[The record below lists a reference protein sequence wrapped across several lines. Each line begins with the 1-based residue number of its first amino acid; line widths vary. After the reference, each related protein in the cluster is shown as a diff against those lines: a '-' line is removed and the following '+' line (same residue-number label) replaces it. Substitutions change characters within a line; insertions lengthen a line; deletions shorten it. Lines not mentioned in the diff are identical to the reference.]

1 VPDNTGSSSLTPIRG
16 ALGLSVAMGMGRFF
30 YTPAL
35 PLMVAA
41 LHWSSAPGAW
51 IATLNY
57 VGYFIGTLVI
67 AQGWVEPNRFVYR
80 LSLIVSTVGLAA
92 VALTPNLIWQGGIRT
107 IAGIASGLIF
117 VCVTQRIPAN
127 SLKPR
132 DGGISYG
139 GVGFGILVSGAIVLV
154 AGSFADWRQLWLIC
168 AAVSAV
174 FSIIAWTWPIPARI
188 RPHTTPAEAAEP
200 TETTTDH
207 SPADASTPFEA
218 NRRRAMA
225 ILSTGYFFQGG
236 GYIIIG
242 TYLVVLAGPVF
253 GATAAAST
261 WLIAGIAT
269 AVSPLTWSAVAARI
283 GTVKALTLCYCLQV
297 FGGLLAVFGS
307 TPIVL
312 IIAAALFGFT
322 FIGVV
327 MMTIGVGTQMG
338 CRERLGEADVL
349 VQHRADRR
357 PCHRRSGSERAHRRR
372 LHRLG
377 DRVGHRH
384 GADLGRGPRRQRRP
398 VMRPTAGR
406 RHHRNNASR
415 GGTYPTSRVRLRRRL
430 LFQ

>member
-1 VPDNTGSSSLTPIRG
+1 MPDSIARPSFTPVRG

-92 VALTPNLIWQGGIRT
+92 VALTSNLIWQGGIRT

-127 SLKPR
+127 SRRPR

-139 GVGFGILVSGAIVLV
+139 GVGFGILVSGAIVLA
-154 AGSFADWRQLWLIC
+154 AGSVADWRQLWLIC
-168 AAVSAV
+168 AAVSAI
-174 FSIIAWTWPIPARI
+174 FSSIAWTWPIPARI
-188 RPHTTPAEAAEP
+188 PQNTTPTEATDPTTPDDPTETATDDPAEAA
-200 TETTTDH
+200 
-207 SPADASTPFEA
+207 TPFDA

-269 AVSPLTWSAVAARI
+269 AASPLTWSAVAARI
-283 GTVKALTLCYCLQV
+283 GTVKALTVCYCLQV
-297 FGGLLAVFGS
+297 FGALLAVFGS
-307 TPIVL
+307 SPIVL

-327 MMTIGVGTQMG
+327 MMTIGVGTQ
-338 CRERLGEADVL
+338 LGVA
-349 VQHRADRR
+349 
-357 PCHRRSGSERAHRRR
+357 
-372 LHRLG
+372 
-377 DRVGHRH
+377 
-384 GADLGRGPRRQRRP
+384 
-398 VMRPTAGR
+398 
-406 RHHRNNASR
+406 NASAKL
-415 GGTYPTSRVRLRRRL
+415 TSWYSIGQIVGPAVVAAALSEHIAAAFIASAIALAIAMALTLVGVLTGNVDR
-430 LFQ
+430 

>member
-1 VPDNTGSSSLTPIRG
+1 MPDSTARPSLTPIRG

-41 LHWSSAPGAW
+41 LHWGSAPGAW

-80 LSLIVSTVGLAA
+80 LSLLVSTLGLAA
-92 VALTPNLIWQGGIRT
+92 VALTPNLLWQGSIRT

-127 SLKPR
+127 SRKPR
-132 DGGISYG
+132 DGGLSYG
-139 GVGFGILVSGAIVLV
+139 GVGFGILVSGAIVLI
-154 AGSFADWRQLWLIC
+154 AGSVADWRQLWLIC
-168 AAVSAV
+168 AVVSAV
-174 FSIIAWTWPIPARI
+174 FSVIAWTWPIPTRI
-188 RPHTTPAEAAEP
+188 PPHTTAEAAHP
-200 TETTTDH
+200 TESADPTDTDR
-207 SPADASTPFEA
+207 SPAEVPTPFDA

-283 GTVKALTLCYCLQV
+283 GTVKALTACYCLQV
-297 FGGLLAVFGS
+297 LGALLAVFGS

-322 FIGVV
+322 FIGAV

-338 CRERLGEADVL
+338 VA
-349 VQHRADRR
+349 
-357 PCHRRSGSERAHRRR
+357 
-372 LHRLG
+372 
-377 DRVGHRH
+377 
-384 GADLGRGPRRQRRP
+384 
-398 VMRPTAGR
+398 
-406 RHHRNNASR
+406 NASAKLTSWYSIGQIVGPALVAAALSHNIAAAFIASAIALAIAMALTLVGTLT
-415 GGTYPTSRVRLRRRL
+415 GGVER
-430 LFQ
+430 

>member
-1 VPDNTGSSSLTPIRG
+1 MPESIARPALTPVRG

-35 PLMVAA
+35 PLMVTA
-41 LHWSSAPGAW
+41 LYWSSAPGAW

-127 SLKPR
+127 SRKPR

-139 GVGFGILVSGAIVLV
+139 GVGFGILVSGAIVLA
-154 AGSFADWRQLWLIC
+154 AGSIADWRQLWLIC
-168 AAVSAV
+168 AAVSAI
-174 FSIIAWTWPIPARI
+174 FSVLAWTWPIPARI
-188 RPHTTPAEAAEP
+188 PQHTPAEAAEP
-200 TETTTDH
+200 TTTDE
-207 SPADASTPFEA
+207 STDTPTPFEA

-225 ILSTGYFFQGG
+225 LLSTGYFFQGG

-269 AVSPLTWSAVAARI
+269 AASPLTWSAVAARI

-297 FGGLLAVFGS
+297 FGALLAVFGS
-307 TPIVL
+307 TPFVL

-327 MMTIGVGTQMG
+327 MMTIGIGTQMG
-338 CRERLGEADVL
+338 V
-349 VQHRADRR
+349 
-357 PCHRRSGSERAHRRR
+357 
-372 LHRLG
+372 
-377 DRVGHRH
+377 
-384 GADLGRGPRRQRRP
+384 
-398 VMRPTAGR
+398 T
-406 RHHRNNASR
+406 NASAKL
-415 GGTYPTSRVRLRRRL
+415 TSWYSIGQIVGPAIVAAALSEHIAVAFIASAIALAIAMALTLVGVVTGNVDR
-430 LFQ
+430 

>member
-1 VPDNTGSSSLTPIRG
+1 MPESSARPSLTPIRG

-127 SLKPR
+127 SRRPR

-139 GVGFGILVSGAIVLV
+139 GVGFGILVSGALVLL

-168 AAVSAV
+168 AAVSAI

-188 RPHTTPAEAAEP
+188 PPQTTSAEAADP
-200 TETTTDH
+200 TESATRPPQTTPPPTTSDTV
-207 SPADASTPFEA
+207 TPFEA

-269 AVSPLTWSAVAARI
+269 AASPLTWSAVAARI
-283 GTVKALTLCYCLQV
+283 GTVRALTLCYCLQV
-297 FGGLLAVFGS
+297 FGALLAVFGS

-338 CRERLGEADVL
+338 VA
-349 VQHRADRR
+349 
-357 PCHRRSGSERAHRRR
+357 
-372 LHRLG
+372 
-377 DRVGHRH
+377 
-384 GADLGRGPRRQRRP
+384 
-398 VMRPTAGR
+398 
-406 RHHRNNASR
+406 NASAKLTTWYSIGQIAGPALVAAPLSENIVAAFIASAVALAIAMALTLIGVLTGNVDR
-415 GGTYPTSRVRLRRRL
+415 
-430 LFQ
+430 

>member
-1 VPDNTGSSSLTPIRG
+1 MPDSIARPSLTPARG

-41 LHWSSAPGAW
+41 LHWGSAPGAW

-80 LSLIVSTVGLAA
+80 LSLIVSTLGLAT

-127 SLKPR
+127 SRKPR
-132 DGGISYG
+132 DGGVSYG
-139 GVGFGILVSGAIVLV
+139 GVGFGILVSGAIVLA

-168 AAVSAV
+168 AAVSAI
-174 FSIIAWTWPIPARI
+174 FSIIAWTWPIPTRVSQNITAEAVD
-188 RPHTTPAEAAEP
+188 PTETNTDDPAEAA
-200 TETTTDH
+200 
-207 SPADASTPFEA
+207 TPFEA

-269 AVSPLTWSAVAARI
+269 AASPLTWSAVAARI
-283 GTVKALTLCYCLQV
+283 GTVKALTVCYCLQV
-297 FGGLLAVFGS
+297 FGALLAVFGS
-307 TPIVL
+307 SPIVL

-338 CRERLGEADVL
+338 VA
-349 VQHRADRR
+349 
-357 PCHRRSGSERAHRRR
+357 
-372 LHRLG
+372 
-377 DRVGHRH
+377 
-384 GADLGRGPRRQRRP
+384 
-398 VMRPTAGR
+398 
-406 RHHRNNASR
+406 NASAKL
-415 GGTYPTSRVRLRRRL
+415 TSWYSIGQIVGPAIVAAALSEHIAAAFIASAIALAIAMALTLVGILTGNVER
-430 LFQ
+430 

>member
-1 VPDNTGSSSLTPIRG
+1 MPDSIARPSFTPVRG

-92 VALTPNLIWQGGIRT
+92 VALTPNLVWQGGIRT

-127 SLKPR
+127 SRRPR

-139 GVGFGILVSGAIVLV
+139 GVGFGILVSGAIVLA
-154 AGSFADWRQLWLIC
+154 AGSVADWRQMWLIC
-168 AAVSAV
+168 AAVSTI
-174 FSIIAWTWPIPARI
+174 FSIIAWTWPIPART
-188 RPHTTPAEAAEP
+188 PQTTTPTEATDPPTPDEPTETATDDPAEAA
-200 TETTTDH
+200 
-207 SPADASTPFEA
+207 TPFDA

-253 GATAAAST
+253 GAAAAAST

-269 AVSPLTWSAVAARI
+269 AASPLTWSAVAARI

-297 FGGLLAVFGS
+297 FGALLAVFGS

-327 MMTIGVGTQMG
+327 MMTIGVGTQ
-338 CRERLGEADVL
+338 LGVA
-349 VQHRADRR
+349 
-357 PCHRRSGSERAHRRR
+357 
-372 LHRLG
+372 
-377 DRVGHRH
+377 
-384 GADLGRGPRRQRRP
+384 
-398 VMRPTAGR
+398 
-406 RHHRNNASR
+406 NASAKL
-415 GGTYPTSRVRLRRRL
+415 TSWYSIGQIVGPAVVAAALSEHIAAAFIASAIALAIAMVLTLVGVLAGNVGR
-430 LFQ
+430 

>member
-1 VPDNTGSSSLTPIRG
+1 MPKSSARPSLTPIRG

-92 VALTPNLIWQGGIRT
+92 VALTPDLIWQGGIRT

-127 SLKPR
+127 SRKPR

-269 AVSPLTWSAVAARI
+269 AASPLTWSAVAARI
-283 GTVKALTLCYCLQV
+283 GTVKALTVCYCLQV
-297 FGGLLAVFGS
+297 FGALLAVFGS
-307 TPIVL
+307 SPIVL

-338 CRERLGEADVL
+338 VA
-349 VQHRADRR
+349 
-357 PCHRRSGSERAHRRR
+357 
-372 LHRLG
+372 
-377 DRVGHRH
+377 
-384 GADLGRGPRRQRRP
+384 
-398 VMRPTAGR
+398 
-406 RHHRNNASR
+406 NASAKL
-415 GGTYPTSRVRLRRRL
+415 TSWYSIGQIVGPAIVAAALSEHIAAAFIASAIALAIAMALTLVGVLAGNVDR
-430 LFQ
+430 

>member
-1 VPDNTGSSSLTPIRG
+1 MPESIARPSFTPARG

-80 LSLIVSTVGLAA
+80 LSLIVSTLGLAA

-127 SLKPR
+127 SRRPR

-139 GVGFGILVSGAIVLV
+139 GVGFGILVSGAIVLAV
-154 AGSFADWRQLWLIC
+154 GSFADWRYLWLIC
-168 AAVSAV
+168 AAVSAI

-188 RPHTTPAEAAEP
+188 PQNPTPTEAAAPTESANPTETNTDDRAEAA
-200 TETTTDH
+200 TRFD
-207 SPADASTPFEA
+207 A

-225 ILSTGYFFQGG
+225 ILSTAYFFQGG

-269 AVSPLTWSAVAARI
+269 AASPLTWSAVAARI

-297 FGGLLAVFGS
+297 FGALLAVFGS
-307 TPIVL
+307 SPVVL

-327 MMTIGVGTQMG
+327 MMTIGVGTQ
-338 CRERLGEADVL
+338 LGVA
-349 VQHRADRR
+349 
-357 PCHRRSGSERAHRRR
+357 
-372 LHRLG
+372 
-377 DRVGHRH
+377 
-384 GADLGRGPRRQRRP
+384 
-398 VMRPTAGR
+398 
-406 RHHRNNASR
+406 NASAKL
-415 GGTYPTSRVRLRRRL
+415 TSWYSIGQIVGPAIVAAVLSEHIVAAFIASAIALAIAMELTLVGVLAGNVDR
-430 LFQ
+430 

>member
-1 VPDNTGSSSLTPIRG
+1 M
-16 ALGLSVAMGMGRFF
+16 GLSVAMGMGRFF

-80 LSLIVSTVGLAA
+80 LSLIVSSVGLAA
-92 VALTPNLIWQGGIRT
+92 VALTPNLVWQGGIRT

-127 SLKPR
+127 SRKPR

-154 AGSFADWRQLWLIC
+154 AGNFADWRQLWLIC
-168 AAVSAV
+168 AAASAV
-174 FSIIAWTWPIPARI
+174 FSTIAWTWPIPARLP
-188 RPHTTPAEAAEP
+188 PHITPAEAADPIEP
-200 TETTTDH
+200 DDPTA
-207 SPADASTPFEA
+207 ADTVTPFDA

-269 AVSPLTWSAVAARI
+269 AASPLTWSAVAARI
-283 GTVKALTLCYCLQV
+283 GTVKALTFCYCLQV
-297 FGGLLAVFGS
+297 FGALLAVFGS
-307 TPIVL
+307 SQVVL

-322 FIGVV
+322 FVGVV

-338 CRERLGEADVL
+338 VA
-349 VQHRADRR
+349 
-357 PCHRRSGSERAHRRR
+357 
-372 LHRLG
+372 
-377 DRVGHRH
+377 
-384 GADLGRGPRRQRRP
+384 
-398 VMRPTAGR
+398 
-406 RHHRNNASR
+406 NASAKL
-415 GGTYPTSRVRLRRRL
+415 TSWYSIGQIVGPAVVAAALSEQIAAAFVASAIALAIAMALTLVGVLAGNVER
-430 LFQ
+430 

>member
-1 VPDNTGSSSLTPIRG
+1 MPESSARPSLTPIRG

-188 RPHTTPAEAAEP
+188 RPHTTPAGAAEP

-207 SPADASTPFEA
+207 SPADALTPFEA

-253 GATAAAST
+253 GTTAAAST

-269 AVSPLTWSAVAARI
+269 AASPLTWSAVAARI

-297 FGGLLAVFGS
+297 FGALLAVFGS
-307 TPIVL
+307 SPVVL

-338 CRERLGEADVL
+338 VA
-349 VQHRADRR
+349 
-357 PCHRRSGSERAHRRR
+357 
-372 LHRLG
+372 
-377 DRVGHRH
+377 
-384 GADLGRGPRRQRRP
+384 
-398 VMRPTAGR
+398 
-406 RHHRNNASR
+406 NASAKL
-415 GGTYPTSRVRLRRRL
+415 TSWYSIGQIVGPAVVAAALSEHIAAAFIASAIALAIAMALTLVGVLAGNVDR
-430 LFQ
+430 

>member
-1 VPDNTGSSSLTPIRG
+1 MPDSFARPSLTPIRG
-16 ALGLSVAMGMGRFF
+16 ALGMSVAMGMGRFF

-127 SLKPR
+127 SRRPR

-139 GVGFGILVSGAIVLV
+139 GVGFGILVSGAIVLA
-154 AGSFADWRQLWLIC
+154 AGSVADWRQLWLIC
-168 AAVSAV
+168 AAVSAI

-188 RPHTTPAEAAEP
+188 PRHTTPAEAADPTTTDDP
-200 TETTTDH
+200 TETATDD
-207 SPADASTPFEA
+207 PAEAATPFDA

-269 AVSPLTWSAVAARI
+269 AASPLTWAAVAARI

-297 FGGLLAVFGS
+297 FGALLAVFGS

-338 CRERLGEADVL
+338 VA
-349 VQHRADRR
+349 
-357 PCHRRSGSERAHRRR
+357 
-372 LHRLG
+372 
-377 DRVGHRH
+377 
-384 GADLGRGPRRQRRP
+384 
-398 VMRPTAGR
+398 
-406 RHHRNNASR
+406 NASAKL
-415 GGTYPTSRVRLRRRL
+415 TSWYSIGQIVGPAVVAAALSEHIAAAFIASAIALAIAMALTLVGVLTGNVDR
-430 LFQ
+430 

>member
-1 VPDNTGSSSLTPIRG
+1 MPESSARPSLTPIRG

-41 LHWSSAPGAW
+41 LHWGSAPGAW

-80 LSLIVSTVGLAA
+80 LSLIVSTLGLAA

-127 SLKPR
+127 SRKPR

-139 GVGFGILVSGAIVLV
+139 GVGFGILVSGAIVLI
-154 AGSFADWRQLWLIC
+154 AGNVADWRQLWLIC
-168 AAVSAV
+168 AAVSAL
-174 FSIIAWTWPIPARI
+174 FTIIAWTWPIPARV
-188 RPHTTPAEAAEP
+188 PQTTTAEAVAA
-200 TETTTDH
+200 TETNTDH
-207 SPADASTPFEA
+207 SPTEEATSFDA

-225 ILSTGYFFQGG
+225 VLSTGYFFQGG

-269 AVSPLTWSAVAARI
+269 AASPLTWSAVAARI
-283 GTVKALTLCYCLQV
+283 GMVKALTVCYCLQV
-297 FGGLLAVFGS
+297 FGALLAVFGS
-307 TPIVL
+307 SPIVL

-338 CRERLGEADVL
+338 VA
-349 VQHRADRR
+349 
-357 PCHRRSGSERAHRRR
+357 
-372 LHRLG
+372 
-377 DRVGHRH
+377 
-384 GADLGRGPRRQRRP
+384 
-398 VMRPTAGR
+398 
-406 RHHRNNASR
+406 NASAKL
-415 GGTYPTSRVRLRRRL
+415 TSWYSIGQIVGPAIVAAALSENIAAAFIASAIALAIAMALTLVGVLTGNVER
-430 LFQ
+430 

>member
-1 VPDNTGSSSLTPIRG
+1 MPDSIARPSFTPVRG

-41 LHWSSAPGAW
+41 LHWDSAPGAW

-80 LSLIVSTVGLAA
+80 LSLIVSTLGLAA

-127 SLKPR
+127 SRKPR

-139 GVGFGILVSGAIVLV
+139 GVGFGILVSGAIVLA

-168 AAVSAV
+168 AAVSAI
-174 FSIIAWTWPIPARI
+174 FSIIAWTWPIAARV
-188 RPHTTPAEAAEP
+188 PQTTTAEAVAP
-200 TETTTDH
+200 TETNTDH
-207 SPADASTPFEA
+207 SPTEEATPFEA

-269 AVSPLTWSAVAARI
+269 AASPLTWSAVAARI
-283 GTVKALTLCYCLQV
+283 GTVKALTVCYCLQV
-297 FGGLLAVFGS
+297 FGALLAVFGS
-307 TPIVL
+307 SPIVL

-338 CRERLGEADVL
+338 VA
-349 VQHRADRR
+349 
-357 PCHRRSGSERAHRRR
+357 
-372 LHRLG
+372 
-377 DRVGHRH
+377 
-384 GADLGRGPRRQRRP
+384 
-398 VMRPTAGR
+398 
-406 RHHRNNASR
+406 NASAIALAIAMALTLVGVLTGNVDR
-415 GGTYPTSRVRLRRRL
+415 
-430 LFQ
+430 

>member
-1 VPDNTGSSSLTPIRG
+1 MPDSIASPSLTPVRG

-41 LHWSSAPGAW
+41 LHWGSAPGAW

-80 LSLIVSTVGLAA
+80 LSLIVSTLGLAA

-127 SLKPR
+127 SRRPR

-139 GVGFGILVSGAIVLV
+139 GVGFGILVSGALVLL

-168 AAVSAV
+168 AAVSAI
-174 FSIIAWTWPIPARI
+174 FSIIAWAWPIPARV
-188 RPHTTPAEAAEP
+188 PQQTTSAEAADP
-200 TETTTDH
+200 TESRDPATTADH
-207 SPADASTPFEA
+207 SPAGTTSPDTVTPFEA

-269 AVSPLTWSAVAARI
+269 AASPLTWSAVATRI
-283 GTVKALTLCYCLQV
+283 GTVRALTLCYCLQV
-297 FGGLLAVFGS
+297 FGALLAVFGS

-338 CRERLGEADVL
+338 VA
-349 VQHRADRR
+349 
-357 PCHRRSGSERAHRRR
+357 
-372 LHRLG
+372 
-377 DRVGHRH
+377 
-384 GADLGRGPRRQRRP
+384 
-398 VMRPTAGR
+398 
-406 RHHRNNASR
+406 NASAKL
-415 GGTYPTSRVRLRRRL
+415 TSLYSIGQIAGPALVAVALSENIVAAFIASAVALAIAMALTLIGVLTGNVDR
-430 LFQ
+430 

>member
-1 VPDNTGSSSLTPIRG
+1 MPERPSSSSLTPVRG

-107 IAGIASGLIF
+107 FAGIASGLIF

-127 SLKPR
+127 SRRPR

-139 GVGFGILVSGAIVLV
+139 GVGFGILVSGAIVLA

-168 AAVSAV
+168 AAVSAI
-174 FSIIAWTWPIPARI
+174 FSSIAWTWPIPARI
-188 RPHTTPAEAAEP
+188 PPHTTAEAAAPTESDDPTEIGPDHFPAEAV
-200 TETTTDH
+200 
-207 SPADASTPFEA
+207 TPFET

-269 AVSPLTWSAVAARI
+269 AASPLTWSAVAARI

-297 FGGLLAVFGS
+297 FGALLAVFGS

-322 FIGVV
+322 FVGVV

-338 CRERLGEADVL
+338 VANASAKLTSWYSIGQIVGPAIVAAAL
-349 VQHRADRR
+349 
-357 PCHRRSGSERAHRRR
+357 SERIAAAFIASAVA
-372 LHRLG
+372 LAIAMALTLVG
-377 DRVGHRH
+377 VLAGNVDR
-384 GADLGRGPRRQRRP
+384 
-398 VMRPTAGR
+398 
-406 RHHRNNASR
+406 
-415 GGTYPTSRVRLRRRL
+415 
-430 LFQ
+430 

>member
-1 VPDNTGSSSLTPIRG
+1 MPDSIARPSLTPVRG

-57 VGYFIGTLVI
+57 VGYFIGTAVI
-67 AQGWVEPNRFVYR
+67 ARGWVEPNRFVYR
-80 LSLIVSTVGLAA
+80 LSLIVSTLGLAA
-92 VALTPNLIWQGGIRT
+92 VALTPNLIWQGSIRT

-127 SLKPR
+127 SRRPR

-139 GVGFGILVSGAIVLV
+139 GVGFGILVSGAIVLA

-188 RPHTTPAEAAEP
+188 PPHTTATSPKHDTATDSPAEAA
-200 TETTTDH
+200 
-207 SPADASTPFEA
+207 SPFDA

-253 GATAAAST
+253 GDTAAAST

-269 AVSPLTWSAVAARI
+269 AAAPLTWSAVAARI
-283 GTVKALTLCYCLQV
+283 GTVKALTACYCLQV
-297 FGGLLAVFGS
+297 FGALLAVFGS
-307 TPIVL
+307 SPIVL

-338 CRERLGEADVL
+338 VA
-349 VQHRADRR
+349 
-357 PCHRRSGSERAHRRR
+357 
-372 LHRLG
+372 
-377 DRVGHRH
+377 
-384 GADLGRGPRRQRRP
+384 
-398 VMRPTAGR
+398 
-406 RHHRNNASR
+406 NASAKLTSWYSIGQIVGPALVAAALSEHIAAAFVASAIALAVAMALTLVGVL
-415 GGTYPTSRVRLRRRL
+415 GGNVDR
-430 LFQ
+430 

>member
-1 VPDNTGSSSLTPIRG
+1 MPDSIAGPSLTPIRG

-41 LHWSSAPGAW
+41 LHWGSAPGAW

-67 AQGWVEPNRFVYR
+67 AQGWVEPNRYVYR
-80 LSLIVSTVGLAA
+80 LSLIVSTLGLVA
-92 VALTPNLIWQGGIRT
+92 VAVTPNLIWQGGIRT

-127 SLKPR
+127 SRKPR

-139 GVGFGILVSGAIVLV
+139 GVGFGILVSGAIVLA
-154 AGSFADWRQLWLIC
+154 AGNFADWRQLWLIC
-168 AAVSAV
+168 GAVSAI
-174 FSIIAWTWPIPARI
+174 FSIIAWAWPIPARI
-188 RPHTTPAEAAEP
+188 PPHTTPSEAADPTETNTDDHAEAA
-200 TETTTDH
+200 
-207 SPADASTPFEA
+207 TPFEA

-269 AVSPLTWSAVAARI
+269 AASPLTWSAVAARI

-297 FGGLLAVFGS
+297 FGALLAVFGS
-307 TPIVL
+307 SPIVL

-338 CRERLGEADVL
+338 VA
-349 VQHRADRR
+349 
-357 PCHRRSGSERAHRRR
+357 
-372 LHRLG
+372 
-377 DRVGHRH
+377 
-384 GADLGRGPRRQRRP
+384 
-398 VMRPTAGR
+398 
-406 RHHRNNASR
+406 NASAKL
-415 GGTYPTSRVRLRRRL
+415 TSWYSIGQIVGPAIVAAAMSEHIAAAFIASAIALAIAMALTLAGVLTGNVDR
-430 LFQ
+430 

>member
-1 VPDNTGSSSLTPIRG
+1 MPDSIVRPSLAPVRG

-80 LSLIVSTVGLAA
+80 LSLIVSTFGLAA
-92 VALTPNLIWQGGIRT
+92 VALTPNLVWQGGIRT

-127 SLKPR
+127 SRRPR

-188 RPHTTPAEAAEP
+188 PPHTTPAEAAEP

-269 AVSPLTWSAVAARI
+269 AASPLTWSAVAARI

-297 FGGLLAVFGS
+297 FGALLAVFGS

-338 CRERLGEADVL
+338 VA
-349 VQHRADRR
+349 
-357 PCHRRSGSERAHRRR
+357 
-372 LHRLG
+372 
-377 DRVGHRH
+377 
-384 GADLGRGPRRQRRP
+384 
-398 VMRPTAGR
+398 
-406 RHHRNNASR
+406 NASAKL
-415 GGTYPTSRVRLRRRL
+415 TSWYSIGQIVGPAIVAAALSEHIAAAFIASAIALAIAMALTLVGVLAGNVER
-430 LFQ
+430 

>member
-1 VPDNTGSSSLTPIRG
+1 M
-16 ALGLSVAMGMGRFF
+16 SVAMGMGRFF

-67 AQGWVEPNRFVYR
+67 ARGWVEPNRFVYR
-80 LSLIVSTVGLAA
+80 LSLIVSTLGLAA
-92 VALTPNLIWQGGIRT
+92 VALTPNLLWQGSIRT

-127 SLKPR
+127 SRKPR

-154 AGSFADWRQLWLIC
+154 AGNVADWRQLWLIC
-168 AAVSAV
+168 AAVSAAFTV
-174 FSIIAWTWPIPARI
+174 IAWTWPIPSRV
-188 RPHTTPAEAAEP
+188 PTTKKTPAEVAPP
-200 TETTTDH
+200 TDATHDS
-207 SPADASTPFEA
+207 SPTPFDA

-269 AVSPLTWSAVAARI
+269 AASPLTWSAVASRI
-283 GTVKALTLCYCLQV
+283 GTVKALTVCYCLQV
-297 FGGLLAVFGS
+297 FGALLAVFGS
-307 TPIVL
+307 TPAVL

-327 MMTIGVGTQMG
+327 MMTIGIGTQMG
-338 CRERLGEADVL
+338 V
-349 VQHRADRR
+349 
-357 PCHRRSGSERAHRRR
+357 
-372 LHRLG
+372 
-377 DRVGHRH
+377 
-384 GADLGRGPRRQRRP
+384 
-398 VMRPTAGR
+398 T
-406 RHHRNNASR
+406 NASAKL
-415 GGTYPTSRVRLRRRL
+415 TSWYSIGQIAGPALVAAALAENIVAAFIASAIALAIAMALTLVGALTANIDR
-430 LFQ
+430 

>member
-1 VPDNTGSSSLTPIRG
+1 MPDSTAAPSLTPVRG

-41 LHWSSAPGAW
+41 LYWSSAPGAW

-117 VCVTQRIPAN
+117 VCVTQRIPSN
-127 SLKPR
+127 SRKPR

-139 GVGFGILVSGAIVLV
+139 GVGFGILVSGAIVLA
-154 AGSFADWRQLWLIC
+154 AGSIADWRQLWLIC
-168 AAVSAV
+168 AAVSAI
-174 FSIIAWTWPIPARI
+174 FSVLAWTWPIPARI
-188 RPHTTPAEAAEP
+188 PQHTPAEAAEP
-200 TETTTDH
+200 TTTDE
-207 SPADASTPFEA
+207 STDTPTPFEA

-225 ILSTGYFFQGG
+225 LLSTGYFFQGG

-269 AVSPLTWSAVAARI
+269 AASPLTWSAVAARI

-297 FGGLLAVFGS
+297 FGALLAVFGS
-307 TPIVL
+307 TPFVL

-327 MMTIGVGTQMG
+327 MMTIGIGTQMG
-338 CRERLGEADVL
+338 V
-349 VQHRADRR
+349 
-357 PCHRRSGSERAHRRR
+357 
-372 LHRLG
+372 
-377 DRVGHRH
+377 
-384 GADLGRGPRRQRRP
+384 
-398 VMRPTAGR
+398 T
-406 RHHRNNASR
+406 NASAKL
-415 GGTYPTSRVRLRRRL
+415 TSWYSIGQIVGPAIVAAALSEHIAVAFIASAIALAIAMALTLVGVVTGNVDR
-430 LFQ
+430 

>member
-1 VPDNTGSSSLTPIRG
+1 VPESSGSSSLTPVRG

-67 AQGWVEPNRFVYR
+67 ARGWIEPNRLVYR

-92 VALTPNLIWQGGIRT
+92 VALTPNLLWQGSIRT

-127 SLKPR
+127 SRKPR

-139 GVGFGILVSGAIVLV
+139 GVGFGILVSGAIVLA

-168 AAVSAV
+168 AAVSAI
-174 FSIIAWTWPIPARI
+174 FSIIAWTWPIPTRVPAS
-188 RPHTTPAEAAEP
+188 PAAKPSVPDPDTGAATEPTDALAEA
-200 TETTTDH
+200 D
-207 SPADASTPFEA
+207 SPFDA

-253 GATAAAST
+253 GETAAAST
-261 WLIAGIAT
+261 WLIAGMAT
-269 AVSPLTWSAVAARI
+269 AASPLTWSAVAARI
-283 GTVKALTLCYCLQV
+283 GTVKSLTLCYCLQV
-297 FGGLLAVFGS
+297 FGALLAVFGS

-312 IIAAALFGFT
+312 FIAAALFGFT

-338 CRERLGEADVL
+338 IA
-349 VQHRADRR
+349 
-357 PCHRRSGSERAHRRR
+357 
-372 LHRLG
+372 
-377 DRVGHRH
+377 
-384 GADLGRGPRRQRRP
+384 
-398 VMRPTAGR
+398 
-406 RHHRNNASR
+406 NASAKL
-415 GGTYPTSRVRLRRRL
+415 TSWYSIGQIVGPAVVAAALSEHIAAAFVASAIALAIAMALTLVGVLTGNVDR
-430 LFQ
+430 

>member
-1 VPDNTGSSSLTPIRG
+1 MPDSVARPSLTPSRG
-16 ALGLSVAMGMGRFF
+16 ALGMSVAMGMGRFF

-92 VALTPNLIWQGGIRT
+92 VALTPHLIWQGSIRT
-107 IAGIASGLIF
+107 IAGVASGLIF

-127 SLKPR
+127 SRRPR

-139 GVGFGILVSGAIVLV
+139 GVGFGILVSGAIVLA
-154 AGSFADWRQLWLIC
+154 AGSVADWRQLWLIC
-168 AAVSAV
+168 AAVSAI
-174 FSIIAWTWPIPARI
+174 FSIIAWTWPVPARI
-188 RPHTTPAEAAEP
+188 PRHTNPAEAADPTTTDEP
-200 TETTTDH
+200 TETATDD
-207 SPADASTPFEA
+207 PAEAATPFEA

-269 AVSPLTWSAVAARI
+269 AASPLTWSAVAARI
-283 GTVKALTLCYCLQV
+283 GTVKALTVCYCLQV
-297 FGGLLAVFGS
+297 FGALLAVFGS
-307 TPIVL
+307 SPIVL

-338 CRERLGEADVL
+338 VA
-349 VQHRADRR
+349 
-357 PCHRRSGSERAHRRR
+357 
-372 LHRLG
+372 
-377 DRVGHRH
+377 
-384 GADLGRGPRRQRRP
+384 
-398 VMRPTAGR
+398 
-406 RHHRNNASR
+406 NASAKL
-415 GGTYPTSRVRLRRRL
+415 TSWYSIGQIVGPAIVAAALSEHIAAAFIASAIALAIAMALTLVGVLTGNVDR
-430 LFQ
+430 

>member
-1 VPDNTGSSSLTPIRG
+1 MPESIARPALTPVRG

-41 LHWSSAPGAW
+41 LCWSSAPGAW

-117 VCVTQRIPAN
+117 VCVTQRIPSN
-127 SLKPR
+127 SRKPR

-139 GVGFGILVSGAIVLV
+139 GVGFGILVSGAIVLA
-154 AGSFADWRQLWLIC
+154 AGSIADWRQLWLIC
-168 AAVSAV
+168 AAVSAI
-174 FSIIAWTWPIPARI
+174 FSVLAWTWPIPARI
-188 RPHTTPAEAAEP
+188 PQHTPAEAAEP
-200 TETTTDH
+200 TTTDE
-207 SPADASTPFEA
+207 STDTPTPFEA

-225 ILSTGYFFQGG
+225 LLSTGYFFQGG

-269 AVSPLTWSAVAARI
+269 AASPLTWSAVAARI

-297 FGGLLAVFGS
+297 FGALLAVFGS
-307 TPIVL
+307 TPFVL

-327 MMTIGVGTQMG
+327 MMTIGIGTQMG
-338 CRERLGEADVL
+338 V
-349 VQHRADRR
+349 
-357 PCHRRSGSERAHRRR
+357 
-372 LHRLG
+372 
-377 DRVGHRH
+377 
-384 GADLGRGPRRQRRP
+384 
-398 VMRPTAGR
+398 T
-406 RHHRNNASR
+406 NASAKL
-415 GGTYPTSRVRLRRRL
+415 TSWYSIGQIVGPAIVAAALSEHIAVAFIASAIALAIAMALTLVGVVTGNVDR
-430 LFQ
+430 

>member
-1 VPDNTGSSSLTPIRG
+1 MARPPSSLSTPVRG

-139 GVGFGILVSGAIVLV
+139 GVGFGILVSGAIVLA

-174 FSIIAWTWPIPARI
+174 FSVIAWTWPIPARI

-200 TETTTDH
+200 TETTTDD
-207 SPADASTPFEA
+207 SPVDALTPFEA

-253 GATAAAST
+253 GDTAAAST

-269 AVSPLTWSAVAARI
+269 AASPLTWSAVAARI

-297 FGGLLAVFGS
+297 FGALLAVFGS
-307 TPIVL
+307 TPVVL

-338 CRERLGEADVL
+338 VA
-349 VQHRADRR
+349 
-357 PCHRRSGSERAHRRR
+357 
-372 LHRLG
+372 
-377 DRVGHRH
+377 
-384 GADLGRGPRRQRRP
+384 
-398 VMRPTAGR
+398 
-406 RHHRNNASR
+406 NASAKL
-415 GGTYPTSRVRLRRRL
+415 TSWYSIGQIVGPALVAAALSEHIAAAFIASAIALAIAMALTLVGVLTGNVDR
-430 LFQ
+430 

>member
-1 VPDNTGSSSLTPIRG
+1 MPESIARPSFTPVRG

-80 LSLIVSTVGLAA
+80 LSLIVSTLGLAA

-127 SLKPR
+127 SRRPR

-139 GVGFGILVSGAIVLV
+139 GVGFGILVSGAIVLA

-188 RPHTTPAEAAEP
+188 PPRTTPAEAAEP

-207 SPADASTPFEA
+207 SPAEEATPFAA

-269 AVSPLTWSAVAARI
+269 AASPLTWSAVAARI
-283 GTVKALTLCYCLQV
+283 GTVKALTVCYCLQV
-297 FGGLLAVFGS
+297 FGALLAVFGS
-307 TPIVL
+307 SPIVL

-338 CRERLGEADVL
+338 VA
-349 VQHRADRR
+349 
-357 PCHRRSGSERAHRRR
+357 
-372 LHRLG
+372 
-377 DRVGHRH
+377 
-384 GADLGRGPRRQRRP
+384 
-398 VMRPTAGR
+398 
-406 RHHRNNASR
+406 NASAKL
-415 GGTYPTSRVRLRRRL
+415 TSWYSIGQIVGPAIVAAALSEHIAAAFIASAIALAIAMALTLVGVLTGNVER
-430 LFQ
+430 

>member
-1 VPDNTGSSSLTPIRG
+1 MPESIARPSPTPVRG

-41 LHWSSAPGAW
+41 LHWSSQPGAW

-67 AQGWVEPNRFVYR
+67 AQGWVEPNRAVYR

-127 SLKPR
+127 SRKPR

-139 GVGFGILVSGAIVLV
+139 GVGFGILVSGAIVLA
-154 AGSFADWRQLWLIC
+154 AGSIADWRQLWLIC
-168 AAVSAV
+168 AGVSAV
-174 FSIIAWTWPIPARI
+174 FSVIAWTWPIPARVPASPAI
-188 RPHTTPAEAAEP
+188 RKSNPSPDADGADTTPF
-200 TETTTDH
+200 D
-207 SPADASTPFEA
+207 A

-225 ILSTGYFFQGG
+225 ILSIGYFFQGG

-253 GATAAAST
+253 GDTAAAST
-261 WLIAGIAT
+261 WLVAGLAT
-269 AVSPLTWSAVAARI
+269 APSPLIWSAVAARF
-283 GTVKALTLCYCLQV
+283 GTVRSLALCYCLQV
-297 FGGLLAVFGS
+297 VGALLAVFGS
-307 TPIVL
+307 SPTVL
-312 IIAAALFGFT
+312 VISAALFGFT

-327 MMTIGVGTQMG
+327 MMTIGIGTQMG
-338 CRERLGEADVL
+338 VA
-349 VQHRADRR
+349 
-357 PCHRRSGSERAHRRR
+357 
-372 LHRLG
+372 
-377 DRVGHRH
+377 
-384 GADLGRGPRRQRRP
+384 
-398 VMRPTAGR
+398 
-406 RHHRNNASR
+406 NASAKLTSWYSI
-415 GGTYPTSRVRLRRRL
+415 GQIAGPALVAAALSENITAAFIASAIALAIAMVLTLIGTLTGNVER
-430 LFQ
+430 

>member
-1 VPDNTGSSSLTPIRG
+1 MPESIARPALTPVRG

-41 LHWSSAPGAW
+41 LYWSSAPGAW

-127 SLKPR
+127 SRKPR

-139 GVGFGILVSGAIVLV
+139 GVGFGILVSGAIVLA
-154 AGSFADWRQLWLIC
+154 AGSIADWRQLWLIC
-168 AAVSAV
+168 AAVSAI
-174 FSIIAWTWPIPARI
+174 FSVLAWTWPIPARI
-188 RPHTTPAEAAEP
+188 PQHTPAEAAEP
-200 TETTTDH
+200 TTTDE
-207 SPADASTPFEA
+207 STDTPTPFEA

-225 ILSTGYFFQGG
+225 LLSTGYFFQGG

-269 AVSPLTWSAVAARI
+269 AASPLTWSAVAARI

-297 FGGLLAVFGS
+297 FGALLAVFGS
-307 TPIVL
+307 TPFVL

-327 MMTIGVGTQMG
+327 MMTIGIGTQM
-338 CRERLGEADVL
+338 DV
-349 VQHRADRR
+349 
-357 PCHRRSGSERAHRRR
+357 
-372 LHRLG
+372 
-377 DRVGHRH
+377 
-384 GADLGRGPRRQRRP
+384 
-398 VMRPTAGR
+398 T
-406 RHHRNNASR
+406 NASAKL
-415 GGTYPTSRVRLRRRL
+415 TSWYSIGQIVGPAIVAAALSEHIAVAFIASAIALAIAMALTLVGVVTGNVDR
-430 LFQ
+430 

>member
-1 VPDNTGSSSLTPIRG
+1 MPDSIARPSLTPVRG

-41 LHWSSAPGAW
+41 LHWGSAPGAW

-57 VGYFIGTLVI
+57 VGYFVGTLVI

-80 LSLIVSTVGLAA
+80 LSLIVSTLGLAA

-127 SLKPR
+127 SRKPR

-139 GVGFGILVSGAIVLV
+139 GVGFGILVSGAIVLA

-168 AAVSAV
+168 AAMSAI
-174 FSIIAWTWPIPARI
+174 FSIIAWTWPIPTRVSQNITAEAVD
-188 RPHTTPAEAAEP
+188 PTKTNTDDPAEAA
-200 TETTTDH
+200 
-207 SPADASTPFEA
+207 TPFAA

-269 AVSPLTWSAVAARI
+269 AASPLTWSAVAARI
-283 GTVKALTLCYCLQV
+283 GTVKALTVCYCLQV
-297 FGGLLAVFGS
+297 FGALLAVFGS
-307 TPIVL
+307 SPIVL

-338 CRERLGEADVL
+338 VA
-349 VQHRADRR
+349 
-357 PCHRRSGSERAHRRR
+357 
-372 LHRLG
+372 
-377 DRVGHRH
+377 
-384 GADLGRGPRRQRRP
+384 
-398 VMRPTAGR
+398 
-406 RHHRNNASR
+406 NASAKL
-415 GGTYPTSRVRLRRRL
+415 TSWYSIGQIVGPAIVAAALSEHIAAAFIASAIALAVAMALTLVGVLTGNVDR
-430 LFQ
+430 

>member
-1 VPDNTGSSSLTPIRG
+1 MPDSIARPSLTPIRG

-80 LSLIVSTVGLAA
+80 LSLIVSTLGLAA

-127 SLKPR
+127 SRRPR

-139 GVGFGILVSGAIVLV
+139 GVGFGILVSGAIVLA
-154 AGSFADWRQLWLIC
+154 AGSVADWRQLWLIC
-168 AAVSAV
+168 AAVSAI

-188 RPHTTPAEAAEP
+188 PQNTTPAEAADPTTTDAP
-200 TETTTDH
+200 TETDTDD
-207 SPADASTPFEA
+207 PAEAATPFDA

-225 ILSTGYFFQGG
+225 VLSAGYFFQGG

-269 AVSPLTWSAVAARI
+269 AASPLTWSAVAARI
-283 GTVKALTLCYCLQV
+283 GTVKALTVCYCLQV
-297 FGGLLAVFGS
+297 FGALLAVFGS
-307 TPIVL
+307 SPIVL

-327 MMTIGVGTQMG
+327 KMTIGVGTQMG
-338 CRERLGEADVL
+338 VA
-349 VQHRADRR
+349 
-357 PCHRRSGSERAHRRR
+357 
-372 LHRLG
+372 
-377 DRVGHRH
+377 
-384 GADLGRGPRRQRRP
+384 
-398 VMRPTAGR
+398 
-406 RHHRNNASR
+406 NASAKL
-415 GGTYPTSRVRLRRRL
+415 TSWYSIGQIVGPAIVAAALSEHIAAAFVASAIALAIAMALTLVGVLTGNVER
-430 LFQ
+430 